1 MPAADNPATADITHV
16 SIATFPGLCL
26 VPVLVAVTRNDSRAA
41 RALLHGIFGVFL
53 LAAVPAVL
61 MLALRKELVTDV
73 PQSLPENVLD
83 RFISS
88 NYSMVLEDG
97 RLQVWRLVEI
107 P

>member
-1 MPAADNPATADITHV
+1 
-16 SIATFPGLCL
+16 
-26 VPVLVAVTRNDSRAA
+26 
-41 RALLHGIFGVFL
+41 
-53 LAAVPAVL
+53 